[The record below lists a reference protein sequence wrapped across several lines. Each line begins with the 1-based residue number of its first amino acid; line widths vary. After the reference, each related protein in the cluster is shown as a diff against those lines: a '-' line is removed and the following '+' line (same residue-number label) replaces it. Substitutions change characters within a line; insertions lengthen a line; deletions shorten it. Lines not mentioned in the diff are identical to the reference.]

1 MDDNGMLTTYQ
12 STVVGFRNHPPY
24 HELNM
29 FGMSLYFKS
38 LASISPII
46 SWPMTNST
54 KLSFR
59 HAESVH
65 WSFRWKWD
73 HITIYHLFS
82 NIRLPF
88 ITLCIDH
95 IVWNDLLSQYIS
107 PYINRSFHT
116 SDRGIDVPTLARCAS
131 SPGRRIPEFWRKSR
145 WFEENHPGDL
155 EKIHRNSQFSSS
167 YNHIDN
173 HQASLTII
181 KHHQPSLTIINHH

>member
-46 SWPMTNST
+46 SWPMTDST

-82 NIRLPF
+82 NIRVPF

-95 IVWNDLLSQYIS
+95 IVWNDLSQYIS
-107 PYINRSFHT
+107 PTFSQVVPHIGRR
-116 SDRGIDVPTLARCAS
+116 DGGIAVPTLARCAS
-131 SPGRRIPEFWRKSR
+131 APGRRIPEFWGKSSR
-145 WFEENHPGDL
+145 RSRENW
-155 EKIHRNSQFSSS
+155 NSQFSSS

-173 HQASLTII
+173 Y
-181 KHHQPSLTIINHH
+181 